1 MDPTDPRELDPT
13 YRLLALCAHAEGHP
27 ALYEQLTR
35 QLENFTN
42 WEQLPAQAEAYGMS
56 PLLWHHIQQAGAP
69 IPVETARILK
79 GLYLR
84 HRRHNQIHAQTLI
97 EIVALFKTANIQ
109 PLALKGLGLAY
120 GYYPDPA
127 LRPVSDLDFLL
138 KQDDILPAL
147 DLLKTAGF
155 SASPHPADL
164 RLVSKEL
171 TADSPPRDGIRVH
184 VELHYYNPLAR
195 TKKEHAPDDEFKGF
209 NDPPQPLKMEQ
220 AVILVPSPMNCLDYL
235 LRHFALHLL
244 AAPYKPLQLKWSADI
259 LSIVERHA
267 ESMDWASIQRRR
279 PALLRRLEVFY
290 SFTPLPEQYE
300 NLIPI
305 KRIPPPNGAN
315 QHPAGWPRQKFSQW
329 KRVGFWKFLRH
340 TFSPP
345 TDWWLQ
351 LRYGIGHRSVFWYG
365 QIVYRTQILGLV
377 FWSCIR
383 RIMKNK
389 SIH

>member
-1 MDPTDPRELDPT
+1 
-13 YRLLALCAHAEGHP
+13 
-27 ALYEQLTR
+27 LTR

-138 KQDDILPAL
+138 EQDDILPAL

-155 SASPHPADL
+155 STPPHPADL
-164 RLVSKEL
+164 RLVPKEL

-259 LSIVERHA
+259 LSLVERHA
-267 ESMDWASIQRRR
+267 EMIDWERDSK
-279 PALLRRLEVFY
+279 LLNRLEVFY
-290 SFTPLPEQYE
+290 SLTPLPEKYARVIPVRHLLPPEGVNQY
-300 NLIPI
+300 P
-305 KRIPPPNGAN
+305 
-315 QHPAGWPRQKFSQW
+315 QGWPQEKFEQF
-329 KRVGFWKFLRH
+329 KQVGFWRFVGQ
-340 TFSPP
+340 TFRPP
-345 TDWWLQ
+345 SEWWLR
-351 LRYGIGHRSVFWYG
+351 LNYSISPKSTFWYG
-365 QIVYRTQILGLV
+365 QVIHRLRILQLL
-377 FWSCIR
+377 FWALIR
-383 RIMKNK
+383 RK
-389 SIH
+389 